1 MADLNDGESVEMKGS
16 GAKPYVLKNVGGVYS
31 CTCPAWRNQSIA
43 IERRTC
49 KHLRKLRGD
58 AAEEARIGS
67 GLPPGP
73 EPDGEDE
80 ARRRE
85 DGPALAPGRALGQ
98 RPGPRRLVAEREARR
113 RSRLLG
119 RQVAHLP
126 AGQPLPRARLV
137 PRGPARDPPRR
148 RAVDRPQGVPAH
160 GRDRP
165 PAGQDRPVE
174 AGPLRRVRRARV
186 STSAF
191 EGRLAA
197 IRAHVERH
205 RPPYLAAHEHAI
217 CTGLDHLRAELARIE
232 ALGGEGL
239 MLRQPRSRYEVG
251 RSLTLLKVKSFRD
264 AEARVL
270 EHLKGAGRHKGR
282 LGALLV
288 ELADGTQFSVGT
300 GFSDAEREAPRRSA
314 RSSPSATRS
323 FPTAACPV
331 SRPTSASGA
340 MPPGRA
346 RRRPRPRRT
355 RRSWLRPRPRAAVAS
370 GPPVRAG
377 RGIVEQVLGSGPRRL
392 RGDRPVRPDRERR
405 SSQDQGIRERELA
418 RSHAEGLIEEKL
430 AKGYRERGEA

>member
-58 AAEEARIGS
+58 AAEEARV
-67 GLPPGP
+67 GLDASARARTRG
-73 EPDGEDE
+73 EEGAERGED
-80 ARRRE
+80 
-85 DGPALAPGRALGQ
+85 GSSPAPGRALGQ

-119 RQVAHLP
+119 RQVPDFP
-126 AGQPLPRARLV
+126 AGQPLSRTRLV
-137 PRGPARDPPRR
+137 PRGPARDPARR
-148 RAVDRPQGVPAH
+148 RAVDRPQGLPAH

-174 AGPLRRVRRARV
+174 AGPLRRVRRARC
-186 STSAF
+186 
-191 EGRLAA
+191 R
-197 IRAHVERH
+197 RARSRVGLRPSVRHVERH
-205 RPPYLAAHEHAI
+205 GPPYLTAHEHAI

-239 MLRQPRSRYEVG
+239 MLRQPESRYEVG
-251 RSLTLLKVKSFRD
+251 RSLTLLKVKSFHD

-288 ELADGTQFSVGT
+288 ELADGTRFSVGT
-300 GFSDAEREAPRRSA
+300 GFSDAERGGAAAGRLGHHLPLPGAFRRRRAALPVLCRRPGRRRLALPRR
-314 RSSPSATRS
+314 R
-323 FPTAACPV
+323 PTAPA
-331 SRPTSASGA
+331 
-340 MPPGRA
+340 GRA
-346 RRRPRPRRT
+346 R
-355 RRSWLRPRPRAAVAS
+355 S
-370 GPPVRAG
+370 
-377 RGIVEQVLGSGPRRL
+377 RL
-392 RGDRPVRPDRERR
+392 RLRRVGTHRKRPAGSSWSRDRRA
-405 SSQDQGIRERELA
+405 SSGKWPATAA
-418 RSHAEGLIEEKL
+418 R
-430 AKGYRERGEA
+430 